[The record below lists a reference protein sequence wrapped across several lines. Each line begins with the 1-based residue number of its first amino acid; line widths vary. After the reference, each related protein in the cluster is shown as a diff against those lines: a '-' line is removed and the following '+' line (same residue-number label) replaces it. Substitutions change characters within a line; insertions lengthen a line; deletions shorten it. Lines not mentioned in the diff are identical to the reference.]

1 VTKGIILLFWHNKH
15 GERGVMKR
23 KNLQLFRR
31 FLLSVVLASG
41 VIVGLVPSAFA
52 AVTVQVSPASG
63 ATGVCTGAVITM
75 TFSQQIDATI
85 VNGTTFSLTSTCGT
99 IVPGLS
105 SFSPQSG
112 LTSTVTFTPPSP
124 GLVQNCQYTATLNGA
139 VIGTAGNADVVW
151 SFTTGTSSGT
161 CTGSGTTGLTV
172 VSTVPVASATGIDP
186 GIQPRV
192 TFSEAVTPASIQGAF
207 TLSSTQ
213 GQVSGTV
220 SLDSTGTVAKFTPS
234 QKLATDTTY
243 TATVA
248 AGVTAQNGDT
258 LSSATTWS
266 FTTGTTDFQHSGV
279 KCFIATAAYGSY
291 LEPHVVILRSF
302 RDKYLLTNAPGRAFV
317 SFYYRNSPPIADFI
331 RRHDALRMM
340 TRWALTPLVFTAEY
354 PFSLG
359 FFFVF
364 GLFFVL
370 KRKRH

>member
-1 VTKGIILLFWHNKH
+1 
-15 GERGVMKR
+15 MKR
-23 KNLQLFRR
+23 KNLQFFRR
-31 FLLSVVLASG
+31 LLLFVVLASS
-41 VIVGLVPSAFA
+41 VILGSVSSARA
-52 AVTVQVSPASG
+52 ATTVSVSPANG
-63 ATGVCTGAVITM
+63 ATGVCTDAVITM
-75 TFSQQIDATI
+75 TFTPQIDPTL
-85 VNGTTFSLTSTCGT
+85 VNGATFSLVSTCGT
-99 IVPGLS
+99 IVGGT
-105 SFSPQSG
+105 FSPNTPG
-112 LTSTVTFTPPSP
+112 TLTSTVTFTPPSP
-124 GLVQNCQYTATLNGA
+124 GLVQNCKYTATLNGA
-139 VIGTAGNADVVW
+139 AVGTAGNTDVVW
-151 SFTTGTSSGT
+151 TFTTGTGT
-161 CTGSGTTGLTV
+161 GGCTGSGTTGLTV

-192 TFSEAVTPASIQGAF
+192 TFSEAVTPVSIQGAF
-207 TLSSTQ
+207 TMSSTQ
-213 GQVSGTV
+213 GPVSGTV

-248 AGVTAQNGDT
+248 AGVIAQNGDT